1 MVIHAFTN
9 CILKMGDTN
18 VGTQLGILIM
28 IQLETRKKLKVLNVY
43 AVKKII
49 LTSLILINHSDSK

>member
-28 IQLETRKKLKVLNVY
+28 IQLETRKNLKYSMYMQL
-43 AVKKII
+43 KKSY
-49 LTSLILINHSDSK
+49 LLALS